1 MLSASS
7 VMSTGRRSSQK
18 RRQIA
23 PSLIIGSPQPRTAT
37 RSRAISAVIASQSPA
52 LTNSAVKTDEL
63 LRRHRNFRDQT
74 YAVSMFPLHIAM
86 LVVYI
91 VMVGDVSPPD
101 RILPVQQGIHSS
113 FVAPPS
119 VHYDGTTTYYGHHE
133 ISSQD
138 EWWTFLGNF
147 VETMFPECDS
157 NGAETF
163 ESCRSEDFSKSGDVE
178 ERTYN
183 GGLISR
189 RDPTHSNRVLYGVL
203 VRQERS
209 GPYKDCQ
216 VTDGI
221 PFDRKLTHAINYC
234 KGNGEATLDKL
245 SFDRTFGKPA
255 WTTKDEGYFFHSDVQ
270 ETDDGTDK
278 PAMGMNKESGF
289 WLPERLGALNGAIV
303 SNYSQSSWMSASN
316 TEEVVI
322 EWVSYN
328 AENSVLAHTTLTT
341 SFSSSGVSSSYN
353 IVGLVV
359 DYSEAGSASQAV
371 CFTLGAIMLLAF
383 LYRAFKTWSHRGW
396 KAMVS
401 RCTEFDL
408 FVDCVNAS
416 SLIISVLLCYWVN
429 EALSTVVK
437 RYDAGFYDDH
447 DNDTGSYAEDRA
459 LSIMRYLTSVV
470 EYRIL
475 VFKIFSMLG
484 FITQLLQFVKICTFH
499 PQLDVLVKTVMV
511 LVTSGV
517 FFFALFILALFFFA
531 ITGNSLFGD
540 KLETFNS
547 LGTSLHTLCNVLM
560 TADGLEYDGLD
571 DSRTYLLLFFY
582 YSFILI
588 MSIIFM
594 NLVLAIVVEAYDK
607 MREDADRETSLSAM
621 QVLMDLKVQFHEFLD
636 TMDDGHINSVRETRS
651 HRNICWVLT
660 TPQEKGGLK
669 GRTRLNTGDLEKALC
684 ISHEGATRLI
694 SEIKVEKLPSRSRT
708 ILDLAAD
715 SNGDELDVILPALEQ
730 LRDERLASEASRS
743 LDLEGQQNSSVER
756 RTSPAPRFS
765 NSANRVRARYSAPD
779 NESAEFG
786 SSSLNRSSSSSSSI
800 SSSGL
805 QMIPSQSFE
814 EQKDD
819 NVTPRIDEEHE
830 YPPLATPVPQS
841 ADLTDD
847 FAPVSIINPDDEFHR
862 SQDSALSF
870 VVAEHNK
877 RNGNGGDGDGGDDED
892 PEDPES

>member
-1 MLSASS
+1 
-7 VMSTGRRSSQK
+7 
-18 RRQIA
+18 
-23 PSLIIGSPQPRTAT
+23 
-37 RSRAISAVIASQSPA
+37 
-52 LTNSAVKTDEL
+52 
-63 LRRHRNFRDQT
+63 
-74 YAVSMFPLHIAM
+74 M

-91 VMVGDVSPPD
+91 VMVGDVSPPS

-113 FVAPPS
+113 FVSPPS
-119 VHYDGTTTYYGHHE
+119 VHYDGTTTYYGHQE
-133 ISSQD
+133 ISSKD
-138 EWWTFLGNF
+138 EWWSFLGNF
-147 VETMFPECDS
+147 VKTMYPECDG

-163 ESCRSEDFSKSGDVE
+163 ESCRSEDFSKPGDVE

-183 GGLISR
+183 GGSVSR
-189 RDPTHSNRVLYGVL
+189 RDPTHSNRVLFGVL

-209 GPYKDCQ
+209 GPYKDCK
-216 VTDGI
+216 VTDDI
-221 PFDRKLTHAINYC
+221 PYDRKLTHAINYC
-234 KGNGEATLDKL
+234 KGNGQAKLDKL
-245 SFDRTFGKPA
+245 RFDHTFAKPA
-255 WTTKDEGYFFHSDVQ
+255 WTTKDEGYFFYSDVQ
-270 ETDDGTDK
+270 DTDDSTDK
-278 PAMGMNKESGF
+278 PAVAMNKENGF

-303 SNYSQSSWMSASN
+303 SNYSESSWMSSSN

-341 SFSSSGVSSSYN
+341 SFDSSGVSTSYN
-353 IVGLVV
+353 IIGLVV
-359 DYSEAGSASQAV
+359 DYSEAGYASQAV

-396 KAMVS
+396 KAMVN

-408 FVDCVNAS
+408 FVDCVN
-416 SLIISVLLCYWVN
+416 SLSLLLSVFLCYWVSD
-429 EALSTVVK
+429 ALSTVVK

-447 DNDTGSYAEDRA
+447 DNGTGSYAEDRA
-459 LSIMRYLTSVV
+459 LTIMRYLTSVV

-475 VFKIFSMLG
+475 VFKVFSMLG

-517 FFFALFILALFFFA
+517 FFFCLFILALFFFA

-560 TADGLEYDGLD
+560 TADGLEYEGLD
-571 DSRTYLLLFFY
+571 DSMAYLLLFFY

-636 TMDDGHINSVRETRS
+636 TMDDGRINSVREMRS

-669 GRTRLNTGDLEKALC
+669 GRTRLHAGDLAKALC
-684 ISHEGATRLI
+684 ITHEGATSLI
-694 SEIKVEKLPSRSRT
+694 TEIKVEKLPSRSRV
-708 ILDLAAD
+708 ILDLASD
-715 SNGDELDVILPALEQ
+715 SNGDELDLILPALEQ

-743 LDLEGQQNSSVER
+743 LDLEGQQQNDSVER
-756 RTSPAPRFS
+756 RASPAPRFS
-765 NSANRVRARYSAPD
+765 NSTNNRARARYSSPD
-779 NESAEFG
+779 SEAAEF
-786 SSSLNRSSSSSSSI
+786 RSHSFDRSASSSSSI

-819 NVTPRIDEEHE
+819 HVTPRIDEHE

-841 ADLTDD
+841 TDLTDE
-847 FAPVSIINPDDEFHR
+847 FAPVSIINSRDEFHR

-870 VVAEHNK
+870 VVAEHHK
-877 RNGNGGDGDGGDDED
+877 SNGDDGGDED